1 MKKGQHAI
9 IFSGMLIALLAVAI
23 PFGSESFA
31 KPDKCDEWPDC
42 PGKGGGGG
50 GGKTAFDFTLD
61 LSSSFISIE
70 QGSSDNILV
79 TVSQPSGNGN
89 VNLSASN
96 IPAGVTVSFDQ
107 TNSKISPNNP
117 PFTSTMTIVV
127 SSTGSAGTIDV
138 HASAKG
144 TTKTSTLTLDVSD
157 NIAPQTTINSKP
169 SNPSSDANPIFTFSA
184 NEPSTFEC
192 KLDGGSFVA
201 CTSGDSFGP
210 LADGSHTFYV
220 SATDSAGNLDL
231 SPASNTWTVDTSLPT
246 PPSPVIVAAGDIAC
260 DPLSSSYNGGAGTAT
275 LCHQMHTS
283 DIIESINPT
292 AVLTLGDNQYEDGV
306 YSNFLVS
313 YEPSWGRMKSI
324 TYPSP
329 GNHDYH
335 VTGAEGYFDYFGAA
349 AGDPAKGYYS
359 FDIGAW
365 HLISLNSNCSD
376 VSCSATSAQ
385 VQWLDDDLTS
395 NTSQCTLA
403 YWHHPK
409 FSSGTHGNSARSDAF
424 WDTLYAHN
432 ADVVLVGHDHNYE
445 RFNPQD
451 PGANADPTGIT
462 EFVVGTGGKSVRTL
476 DILKANSASFDS
488 DTFGVLKLTLNDSSY
503 DWEFVGESGS
513 TFTDSGTGFCN

>member
-292 AVLTLGDNQYEDGV
+292 AVLTLGDNQYQNGEL
-306 YSNFLVS
+306 SNFNT
-313 YEPSWGRMKSI
+313 YYDPTWGRAFDK

-329 GNHDYH
+329 GNHEYG
-335 VTGAEGYFDYFGAA
+335 TSNAAGYFAYFGSK
-349 AGDPAKGYYS
+349 AGDPSKGYYS
-359 FDIGAW
+359 YDLGLW
-365 HLISLNSNCSD
+365 HIVSLNSNCSQ
-376 VSCSATSAQ
+376 VGGCATNSPQ
-385 VQWLDDDLTS
+385 TTWLDNDLS
-395 NTSQCTLA
+395 ANNSACTLV

-409 FSSGTHGNSARSDAF
+409 SSELASESEAGFSISRYF
-424 WDTLYAHN
+424 
-432 ADVVLVGHDHNYE
+432 
-445 RFNPQD
+445 
-451 PGANADPTGIT
+451 
-462 EFVVGTGGKSVRTL
+462 
-476 DILKANSASFDS
+476 
-488 DTFGVLKLTLNDSSY
+488 
-503 DWEFVGESGS
+503 
-513 TFTDSGTGFCN
+513 